1 MNDYD
6 DLIARLEYHK
16 VYECDEAAEAI
27 RELQRQLAN
36 EQARGIHTCT
46 PNCTREGCVNRRLRE
61 LLREARDEMRAMER
75 LHNGYYASLE
85 KIDEALK

>member
-1 MNDYD
+1 MS
-6 DLIARLEYHK
+6 RLCRLKTKTHGADGQWA
-16 VYECDEAAEAI
+16 YEEI
-27 RELQRQLAN
+27 
-36 EQARGIHTCT
+36 T
-46 PNCTREGCVNRRLRE
+46 RLRE